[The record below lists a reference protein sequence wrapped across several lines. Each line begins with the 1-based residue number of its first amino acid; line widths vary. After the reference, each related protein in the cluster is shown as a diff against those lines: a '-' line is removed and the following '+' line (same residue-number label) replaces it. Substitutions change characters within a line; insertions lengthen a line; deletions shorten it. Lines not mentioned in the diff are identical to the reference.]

1 VSLRRA
7 GGQSGR
13 STGSDGGTAGSS
25 EAVKAGHTD
34 KKDAVRGA
42 PSSPPSG
49 VAFQRSAPA
58 GSKIEEPSDS
68 PAAGPLRLGSPRYGY
83 TFRRVLLLAD
93 VVGLAAAI
101 VGINTVFG
109 VDSGGVLGLSG
120 RGGITGGPLLVL
132 FGSLPVWI
140 ALAQAVGLYHLPE
153 RRVDHSFADEL
164 GPVFLVTTVWLWLDL
179 LVSAAILPGSIGLKG
194 PAALWIA
201 VIVAVLVARSAA
213 RRIARHRAWYRRP
226 VVLIG
231 DLEGTNRILSRILR
245 HPEWGLDVVSRLRVE
260 GGRAELDTFDGADV
274 EHTETIEGRPGDGF
288 AGRIASVADGLGID
302 RVILTGTSASLSE
315 RTHLARLL
323 TEHGHS
329 VDYVYGE
336 PETLYAA
343 AVLHSLE
350 GLPVLSVQPTRLSR
364 GSEAMKRGLDLAVSS
379 AALVLLSPLFA
390 LVAIRIKLDSP
401 GPVFFRQA
409 RVGRD
414 GREFNAVKFRTMVE
428 GADAMRAEVRQQS
441 IHGNGQGLLK
451 LRNDPRTT
459 RFGAKL
465 RRWSID
471 ELPQLWNVLR
481 GDMSLVG
488 PRPLPLDEAGLVSGH
503 FEMRER
509 VRPGMTG
516 TWQTHGRSDIPLED
530 MLKLDYTYVAG
541 WSLREDFRLLLRTVA
556 TVARGRG
563 SY

>member
-1 VSLRRA
+1 VALQGD

-13 STGSDGGTAGSS
+13 VALQPTGSVP
-25 EAVKAGHTD
+25 E
-34 KKDAVRGA
+34 R
-42 PSSPPSG
+42 
-49 VAFQRSAPA
+49 
-58 GSKIEEPSDS
+58 SKIEEARDS
-68 PAAGPLRLGSPRYGY
+68 PEAGPLRLGSPRYGY

-93 VVGLAAAI
+93 LLGLAAAI
-101 VGINTVFG
+101 LGINAILG
-109 VDSGGVLGLSG
+109 EGPGGLLRLEGSGGLSSGLLVDLLFFSGPLVVVLGS
-120 RGGITGGPLLVL
+120 V
-132 FGSLPVWI
+132 PVWI
-140 ALAQAVGLYHLPE
+140 TFAHAVGLYHLPE
-153 RRVDHSFADEL
+153 RRVEHTFADEL
-164 GPVFLVTTVWLWLDL
+164 GPVLLVTTVWLWLVL
-179 LVSAAILPGSIGLKG
+179 LVSAAVLPGSIGLKG
-194 PAALWIA
+194 PAAIWVA
-201 VIVAVLVARSAA
+201 VILAVLLARAIA
-213 RRIARHRAWYRRP
+213 RRIARDRAWYRRQ
-226 VVLIG
+226 VALIG
-231 DLEGTNRILSRILR
+231 DREGTNRILSRILR
-245 HPEWGLDVVSRLRVE
+245 HPEWGLDVVSRLRVD
-260 GGRAELDTFDGADV
+260 GGRIELDSFDGADIK
-274 EHTETIEGRPGDGF
+274 HSQTIEGRSGDDF
-288 AGRIASVADGLGID
+288 AGRIASVTDGLGVD

-323 TEHGHS
+323 TEHGHP

-350 GLPVLSVQPTRLSR
+350 GLPVLSVQPTRLSG
-364 GSEAMKRGLDLAVSS
+364 GSEVMKRGLDLAVSS

-401 GPVFFRQA
+401 GPVFFRQP

-414 GREFNAVKFRTMVE
+414 GREFEAVKFRTMVE
-428 GADAMRAEVRQQS
+428 GADAMRPEVRQQS
-441 IHGNGQGLLK
+441 IHENGQGLLK

-488 PRPLPLDEAGLVSGH
+488 PRPLPLDEARLVSGH
-503 FEMRER
+503 FEMRTR
-509 VRPGMTG
+509 VRPGLTG

-530 MLKLDYTYVAG
+530 MLKLDYTYVAS